1 MTTAL
6 QTVQEYLGSIEKG
19 TDEWQNLLAEDV
31 VFHGPL
37 NEVKGRKAYV
47 ELAGSFFS
55 MVSNYRLLNSLG
67 NEDHAAVEGVYAVTA
82 PSGKIL
88 TLAMA
93 EWYEVKKGRIQSVK
107 IYFDA
112 EDFRREFASPKS

>member
-6 QTVQEYLGSIEKG
+6 QTVQEYQRSIGKG
-19 TDEWQNLLAEDV
+19 TDEWQNLLADDV

-37 NEVKGRKAYV
+37 NEVNGRKAYV
-47 ELAGSFFS
+47 ELANIFFS
-55 MVSNYRLLNSLG
+55 MVKNYRLLNSLG
-67 NEDHAAVEGVYAVTA
+67 SENHAAVEGRYTVTT
-82 PSGKIL
+82 PSGKTH

-93 EWYEVKKGRIQSVK
+93 EWFEVITGQIQSIR

-112 EDFRREFASPKS
+112 EDFRREFAAAKS